1 MTRDE
6 EIWLRGYCA
15 AIIAN
20 KSSTECMLSAGV
32 LLSAFKA
39 RFPDT
44 DKDLP
49 DFLRNKHECARMD

>member
-1 MTRDE
+1 MTKDE

-20 KSSTECMLSAGV
+20 KSSTECALSAGV

-49 DFLRNKHECARMD
+49 DFLKE

>member
-1 MTRDE
+1 MTKDE

-20 KSSTECMLSAGV
+20 KSATECMLSAGV
-32 LLSAFKA
+32 LLSDFKA

-44 DKDLP
+44 DEDLP
-49 DFLRNKHECARMD
+49 DFLKEQA